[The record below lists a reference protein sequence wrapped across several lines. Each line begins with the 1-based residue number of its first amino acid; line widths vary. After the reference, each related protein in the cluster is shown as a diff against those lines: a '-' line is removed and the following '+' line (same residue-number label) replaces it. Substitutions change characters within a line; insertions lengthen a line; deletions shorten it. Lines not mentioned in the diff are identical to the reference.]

1 MVDATPT
8 AAVRSDPLPDPLPI
22 EPVTTLLDASIRP
35 PGSKSVTNRAL
46 VCAALARGVTDLVGV
61 LEADDTAAMV
71 DCLRGLGVVIASP
84 ADSRGDAQPGVA
96 PVPVPVLRVH
106 GSAGRL
112 PTGGAILDVRLSG
125 TTSRFIAPVAALA
138 RGTVVIDGAEP
149 MRRRPMG
156 ALLDALTDLG
166 VGVDPLGEPG
176 RLPVRIT
183 ASDRDVLGGTVR
195 VSGDVSSQFLSGL
208 LLSGPCFDDGLT
220 VEVST
225 ELVSVPY
232 VRLTI
237 EVMEAFG
244 ATVEAD
250 DDWRSLRVAPGGY
263 RAVPRFEV
271 EPDAS
276 AASYWAAAAV
286 IAGGSVRI
294 DGLGRGSTQGD
305 VGFIEVLARMG
316 ALVEW
321 ADDHVVV
328 GSSGVLRGIEV
339 DMSDISDTA
348 QTLAAVAVFA
358 DGPTTVTGIGFI
370 RGKET
375 DRIAAVVTELGRL
388 GIDAREDLDGFT
400 VHPATPQAVVA
411 TYDDHRMAMSFALI
425 GLRVPGI
432 QIADPG
438 CTAKTYPGF
447 WTDLERVTG
456 SGQVPHGPL

>member
-1 MVDATPT
+1 MSEVITPIDE
-8 AAVRSDPLPDPLPI
+8 RRDPLPI
-22 EPVTTLLDASIRP
+22 EPVTGPLDASVRP

-46 VCAALARGVTDLVGV
+46 VCAALARGVTDVVGA
-61 LEADDTAAMV
+61 LQADDTAAML
-71 DCLRGLGVVIASP
+71 DCLRSLGV
-84 ADSRGDAQPGVA
+84 GVA
-96 PVPVPVLRVH
+96 STVPGGGEGTVGPSAAVLRVN
-106 GSAGRL
+106 GCAGR
-112 PTGGAILDVRLSG
+112 PPVDGAILDVRLSG

-138 RGTVVIDGAEP
+138 RGTVVVDGAEP

-156 ALLDALTDLG
+156 ALLDALSDLG

-176 RLPVRIT
+176 HLPVRIT
-183 ASDRDVLGGTVR
+183 ASGRDVLGGTVA

-220 VEVST
+220 VQVST

-232 VRLTI
+232 VRLTV

-244 ATVEAD
+244 ASVQVD
-250 DDWRSLRVAPGGY
+250 DDWRSLRVSPGGY

-286 IAGGSVRI
+286 IAGGTVRI
-294 DGLGRGSTQGD
+294 DGLGRGTAQGD
-305 VGFIEVLARMG
+305 VAFLDVLARMG
-316 ALVEW
+316 ARVEW
-321 ADDHVVV
+321 SDDHVVV
-328 GSSGVLRGIEV
+328 GAGSALRGIEV
-339 DMSDISDTA
+339 DMADISDTA

-358 DGPTTVTGIGFI
+358 DGPTKVSGIGFI

-375 DRIAAVVTELGRL
+375 DRIAAVVSELGRL
-388 GIDAREDLDGFT
+388 GIDAQEDSDGFT
-400 VHPATPQAVVA
+400 VRPGSPQPGVVA

-425 GLRVPGI
+425 GLRAPGI
-432 QIADPG
+432 RIADPG

-447 WTDLERVTG
+447 WVDLDRVTA
-456 SGQVPHGPL
+456 SGRVPGRSL